1 MFSRRDALKLR
12 HASLEAE
19 RAQEMG
25 RPLPD
30 DARVKSIKVA
40 KLAIRDEIE
49 AIERRMRRR
58 KRSFVPIP
66 ANDTGDLQ
74 LPIRLRV
81 G

>member
-19 RAQEMG
+19 LATEMK
-25 RPLPD
+25 RSLPD
-30 DARVKSIKVA
+30 DVRVKSIKLA

-49 AIERRMRRR
+49 TIERRMRRR
-58 KRSFVPIP
+58 KRTFVPIP
-66 ANDTGDLQ
+66 ANDTGEIH
-74 LPIRLRV
+74 LPIKMRV